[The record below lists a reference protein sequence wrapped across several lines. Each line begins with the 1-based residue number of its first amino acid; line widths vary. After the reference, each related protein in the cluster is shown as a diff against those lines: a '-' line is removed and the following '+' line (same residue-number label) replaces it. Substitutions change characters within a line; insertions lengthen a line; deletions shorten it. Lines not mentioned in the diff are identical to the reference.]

1 MTWTNSRG
9 GSGLATGTTNWSVPT
24 LALLPGT
31 NVIAAVATGTAW
43 VTSCGGNTTFSDVIR
58 IETPYAPPPVITMQP
73 PSVTVTAGGSAVF
86 QVGASGTPPL
96 SYQWRFNGTNI
107 SGATNSSYTNV
118 TVQLAD
124 AGGYSVVV
132 SNSGGPITSAMVF
145 LSVLAPLT
153 NAAGSA
159 LAPSGMVNWWA
170 AEGNPN
176 DIFGGFNGMPQN
188 GFSYAPG
195 KVGLG
200 FHFDGVASHLNIG
213 AASIPPPWTACFWV
227 NRQDAPGTGAA
238 LTGDGTYELKLEQYN
253 LTRKV
258 GITQIGAGDYTFN
271 YNAPVGTW
279 VHLVF
284 VGTGTGTALY
294 ANGILQGTLANS
306 IPLPRAYLGAGYVS
320 SSSRFVDFM
329 LGSVDEVTFFN
340 RALSVAEI
348 NGIYSAGSAG
358 LCRAPEITGAPQAGS
373 GQVGLNLRGHTGKSL
388 TIYASTNLLNWTSL
402 ATVPNP
408 GGAVQFND
416 DAATST
422 ALKFYR
428 VSQP

>member
-1 MTWTNSRG
+1 
-9 GSGLATGTTNWSVPT
+9 
-24 LALLPGT
+24 
-31 NVIAAVATGTAW
+31 VATGTAW
-43 VTSCGGNTTFSDVIR
+43 VSSYGGNTTFSDVIR
-58 IETPYAPPPVITMQP
+58 IETPYAPPPAITLQP
-73 PSVTVTAGGSAVF
+73 WNVTATAGGSAVF

-96 SYQWRFNGTNI
+96 SYQWRFNGTDI
-107 SGATNSSYTNV
+107 PGATNSNYTIDN
-118 TVQLAD
+118 VQLAQ

-132 SNSGGPITSAMVF
+132 SNGGGSTTSATVF

-153 NAAGSA
+153 NVAGCN
-159 LAPSGMVNWWA
+159 LAPTGMVNWWA

-176 DIFGGFNGMPQN
+176 DIFGGFNGTPQN
-188 GFSYAPG
+188 GFPYAPG

-200 FHFDGVASHLNIG
+200 FHFDGVASHLNFG
-213 AASIPPPWTACFWV
+213 AVSIPPPWTACFWV

-258 GITQIGAGDYTFN
+258 GITQIGVGDYTFN
-271 YNAPVGTW
+271 YIAPAGTW

-294 ANGILQGTLANS
+294 ANGVLQGTLANS
-306 IPLPRAYLGAGYVS
+306 IPLPRAYLGAGYVG

-340 RALSVAEI
+340 RALSAAEI

-358 LCRAPEITGAPQAGS
+358 LCRAAEFTGAPQPGP
-373 GQVGLNLRGHTGKSL
+373 GQVGLNLRGQTGKSL
-388 TIYASTNLLNWTSL
+388 TIYTSTNLLNWAPL

-408 GGAVQFND
+408 GGAVQFVD
-416 DAATST
+416 DAVTNT
-422 ALKFYR
+422 AQKFYR